1 MSDAPSPPR
10 WRRRSEA
17 RPQEIL
23 AAALAVFVEKGY
35 SAARME
41 EVARRAGV
49 SKGALYLYY
58 ANKEALFRAVVEEG
72 ILPTLAQMEAQMDR
86 HESSA
91 TELLQ
96 MFARRWWQSI
106 GSTPLFGLPKL
117 VFCEAR
123 NFPELAG
130 YYFEH
135 VIRRGHA
142 LLVRIVEQGMA
153 RGEFRAVDVQQ
164 TVFLAIAPLLMQAFW
179 RSALPRES
187 TDLIDPEALLETHL
201 DTFLRGLKK
210 ETPA

>member
-41 EVARRAGV
+41 EVARRAGI

-58 ANKEALFRAVVEEG
+58 ANKEALFHAVVEEG
-72 ILPTLAQMEAQMDR
+72 ILPTLVEMEAEIDR
-86 HESSA
+86 HEGSA
-91 TELLQ
+91 AGLLRQ
-96 MFARRWWQSI
+96 FARRWWQGI
-106 GSTPLFGLPKL
+106 GNTPLFGLPKL

-123 NFPELAG
+123 NFPELAD
-130 YYFEH
+130 YYFER

-142 LLVRIVEQGMA
+142 LLTRIVEGGIA
-153 RGEFRAVDVQQ
+153 GGEFRTVDVQQ

-179 RSALPRES
+179 RSALPREG
-187 TDLIDPEALLETHL
+187 TDLIDPEALLETHI
-201 DTFLRGLKK
+201 DTFLRGLRK
-210 ETPA
+210 EP